1 MAMFFVVIGLIGIG
15 ISGFCLG
22 AWTDRGRPRDNSW
35 VEVDPERAG
44 RTKVGFISG
53 AIGMALLTIGLLLG

>member
-1 MAMFFVVIGLIGIG
+1 MFFFVTGVIGIL

-35 VEVDPERAG
+35 VEVDSQRAIK
-44 RTKVGFISG
+44 TKIGLISG
-53 AIGMALLTIGLLLG
+53 AIGLVLFVLAVIPTN